1 VAKLRAQNKSISLMS
16 STVSHEM
23 LTPLRCIIQMID
35 RLMGSLS
42 DVKQSKNTLRT
53 IQDTCQMIL
62 GQIKVN
68 LDVNLV
74 DMQMF

>member
-1 VAKLRAQNKSISLMS
+1 
-16 STVSHEM
+16 M

>member
-1 VAKLRAQNKSISLMS
+1 
-16 STVSHEM
+16 
-23 LTPLRCIIQMID
+23 
-35 RLMGSLS
+35 MGSLS